1 MKNNKIST
9 ERLAKICNVSQGT
22 VDRALHNRKGISEN
36 TKKHILAVAREYGY
50 RPNKISNENKGL
62 IGIIVFDLYNEY
74 FSELVMLLEKA
85 LRSKGYYSL
94 VMFSDKNK
102 ETELECIEAMYN
114 AGVDGIILC
123 PINKGIEFS
132 KYLYSWKIP
141 VVTVGNKVE
150 GIKYIGIDNF
160 SAMQDLTEYVLNKNY
175 KNLIYYCPV
184 MENDD
189 LNMYAQE
196 QRYNGF
202 KSAISQNNNIN
213 FSVVN
218 NIDDCKLYLRSDTAI
233 IASTD
238 VYALEVMFSGIDTN
252 TLVVGF
258 DNIPSIYNYKIPLL
272 SVSHDKT
279 LCANAVL
286 NYLINPQNNDDE
298 YISYS
303 IQNP

>member
-1 MKNNKIST
+1 
-9 ERLAKICNVSQGT
+9 
-22 VDRALHNRKGISEN
+22 
-36 TKKHILAVAREYGY
+36 
-50 RPNKISNENKGL
+50 
-62 IGIIVFDLYNEY
+62 
-74 FSELVMLLEKA
+74 
-85 LRSKGYYSL
+85 
-94 VMFSDKNK
+94 
-102 ETELECIEAMYN
+102 
-114 AGVDGIILC
+114 
-123 PINKGIEFS
+123 
-132 KYLYSWKIP
+132 
-141 VVTVGNKVE
+141 
-150 GIKYIGIDNF
+150 
-160 SAMQDLTEYVLNKNY
+160 
-175 KNLIYYCPV
+175 
-184 MENDD
+184 MENHKFIW
-189 LNMYAQE
+189 
-196 QRYNGF
+196 YNGF